1 MGQRVHGI
9 ELLVGVLHLGVQL
22 FGAQAQH
29 AHEQKHVE
37 GGRDLER
44 MQRPEID
51 GQRPIDHTDDG
62 CRAQAVYK
70 PRYQQGGANAVAR
83 ACAPPSAR
91 QAEQGGQ
98 RAHDADD
105 GGQPLQRDQVKGK
118 RHPQPHGEQGA
129 PPHAAQEAA
138 LRVVPL
144 QGLAHEQKAARDGH
158 QRCQPHGMARQ
169 PGAVAPQI
177 LLAHAKKVQGIEQ
190 AAAGEQRV
198 LDEQRLAQAVPLRH
212 AVEDEAQRQ
221 AGQHA
226 LQHLLVHGPAQNAG
240 GRVERDGQNHR
251 APGLHPQ
258 QEFVVLA
265 CFQLKRLG
273 GRAAGQGPLGPRHF
287 CAQHAALQHLSALQQ
302 QHINAIEVGVVDFKH
317 PPAVGCGVH
326 RQGDVQPH
334 GILAHSQRGI
344 FGGLLKLVQPGQR
357 LFGGQRQLLIDQK
370 PQAGQAAT
378 VLSASRSSSG
388 PAACTGPRCAIHSIQ
403 TAAIPM
409 HQRTAAAR
417 GPRPV
422 SQWLIS

>member
-1 MGQRVHGI
+1 
-9 ELLVGVLHLGVQL
+9 
-22 FGAQAQH
+22 
-29 AHEQKHVE
+29 
-37 GGRDLER
+37 
-44 MQRPEID
+44 
-51 GQRPIDHTDDG
+51 
-62 CRAQAVYK
+62 
-70 PRYQQGGANAVAR
+70 
-83 ACAPPSAR
+83 
-91 QAEQGGQ
+91 
-98 RAHDADD
+98 
-105 GGQPLQRDQVKGK
+105 
-118 RHPQPHGEQGA
+118 
-129 PPHAAQEAA
+129 
-138 LRVVPL
+138 
-144 QGLAHEQKAARDGH
+144 
-158 QRCQPHGMARQ
+158 MARQ

-221 AGQHA
+221 AGQHT

-265 CFQLKRLG
+265 CFQLKRLR
-273 GRAAGQGPLGPRHF
+273 GRAPGQGPLGPRHF

-302 QHINAIEVGVVDFKH
+302 QHINAIEVGVVDVKH

-357 LFGGQRQLLIDQK
+357 LFGGQRQLLIYQK

-388 PAACTGPRCAIHSIQ
+388 PDACTGPRCAIHSIQ

-409 HQRTAAAR
+409 YQRTAVAR